1 MFQRRKLLIVTKH
14 HKEQVIAPILEKELG
29 VTCFVSDTIDT
40 DTLGTFSGEI
50 DRSEDALNTL
60 RKKCML
66 GIQHHNVDLVVASE
80 GSFGPH
86 PSVFFAHADE
96 ELLMIIDTKNDL
108 EIIARE
114 ISLDTNFNGSQVTS
128 ESRLTA
134 FAEQAKFPSHALI
147 LKPSENNFSKIV
159 KGITS
164 IEELIQHFHKFVSEF
179 GKAYVE
185 TDMRAMYNPTR
196 MAVIATAAEKLVTTI
211 KNCCPNCHT
220 PGFSVNSVKSGLPC
234 EICNFPTKST
244 LSFIYK
250 CKKCLYES
258 EEKFPHQKYTEDPM
272 YCDYC
277 NP

>member
-1 MFQRRKLLIVTKH
+1 MFQGRKLLIVTKH
-14 HKEQVIAPILEKELG
+14 YKEQVIAPILEKELG

-50 DRSEDALNTL
+50 NRSEDALNTL

-86 PSVFFAHADE
+86 PSIFFAHADE
-96 ELLMIIDTKNDL
+96 ELLMFMDTKNDL

-114 ISLDTNFNGSQVTS
+114 ISLDTNFNGSPVTS

-164 IEELIQHFHKFVSEF
+164 REELIQHFYKFVSEF